1 MPQVNL
7 DHWRGHV
14 LAALQ
19 ADLSFAAY
27 AREHG
32 LSRHTLY
39 SAHRLLKD
47 KGELST
53 PAKRALVR
61 APTAKPATEF
71 VAVKVTPPTTPAYS
85 LWARLPNGIELR
97 FDSVDAHLLNQL
109 ATLPCLA

>member
-7 DHWRGHV
+7 EHWRGHV

-19 ADLSFAAY
+19 ADVSFAAY

-47 KGELST
+47 KGELSA
-53 PAKRALVR
+53 PAKGKPART
-61 APTAKPATEF
+61 PKAKPATAF
-71 VAVKVTPPTTPAYS
+71 IAVKVAPLTAPYS
-85 LWARLPNGIELR
+85 LCARLPNGIELR
-97 FDSVDAHLLNQL
+97 FTSVDPSLLQQL
-109 ATLPCLA
+109 AALSCLV